1 MAESGYSQRSCPLG
15 RYALNSKVSI
25 HEAPAALHD
34 MAFTGDCQLSCVL
47 DARSRMCRLSDLQT
61 GSRAD
66 FEFVS
71 TANAPRA
78 EKNIFV
84 DKVVSEYP

>member
-1 MAESGYSQRSCPLG
+1 MSSLRVMSVCGKQNDRRIRRRKKA
-15 RYALNSKVSI
+15 
-25 HEAPAALHD
+25 
-34 MAFTGDCQLSCVL
+34 
-47 DARSRMCRLSDLQT
+47 LSDLQT